1 VQTKETCGLPELN
14 RRSPMNAFR
23 TIVALSTA
31 ATALALVTGA
41 GSTPPPTSAQGAG
54 SNFHIVAPGP
64 VAFAFEPFP
73 CGGFRITGLAAA
85 SGTHVGSKGTMRAD
99 ECSRPDG
106 PINHVD
112 GQAVVTATG
121 GDEIAIH
128 YYGDAPAADASGA
141 IHEDLTFVITG
152 GTGHF
157 EDATGGGRLTT
168 NGVINFFGPTL
179 VTAHLDGTIKL
190 HGGA

>member
-1 VQTKETCGLPELN
+1 
-14 RRSPMNAFR
+14 MNAFR
-23 TIVALSTA
+23 TTVALSTVA
-31 ATALALVTGA
+31 ASLALVAGA
-41 GSTPPPTSAQGAG
+41 GSSPPASVQGAG
-54 SNFHIVAPGP
+54 PNFHIVAPGP
-64 VAFAFEPFP
+64 VSFAFEPVP
-73 CGGFRITGLAAA
+73 CGGFRITGLAPAT
-85 SGTHVGSKGTMRAD
+85 GTHVGSKGTMRAN

-128 YYGDAPAADASGA
+128 YFGDAPAADASGA

-157 EDATGGGRLTT
+157 DGATGGGRLTT
-168 NGVINFFGPTL
+168 NGVINFFGPTI
-179 VTAHLDGTIKL
+179 VTAHLDGTIRL
-190 HGGA
+190 HGG

>member
-1 VQTKETCGLPELN
+1 
-14 RRSPMNAFR
+14 MNAFR
-23 TIVALSTA
+23 MIVGLSA
-31 ATALALVTGA
+31 CAVALALATSA
-41 GSTPPPTSAQGAG
+41 GSTPPQTSQQGAG
-54 SNFHIVAPGP
+54 PNFHIVAPGP

-73 CGGFRITGLAAA
+73 CGGYRITGLAPA
-85 SGTHVGSKGTMRAD
+85 SGTHIGGKGTMRAT

-121 GDEIAIH
+121 GDQITIH
-128 YYGDAPAADASGA
+128 YFGDAPAADSTGA
-141 IHEDLTFVITG
+141 FHEDLAFVITG

-157 EDATGGGRLTT
+157 EGATGGGRLTT

-190 HGGA
+190 HGGH